1 MTGQGPGGRFVVP
14 TKRGRFVVYG
24 LVGWCAEVLF
34 TGAHDFFRYR
44 DPRLPSRSSVWMFP
58 VYGLCAPL
66 YEPLHD
72 ADRDLPLL
80 VRALAYGLGF
90 LGVEYAS
97 GTLLRAALGRA
108 PWDYSFAKRHVHGLI
123 RPDYFPIW
131 AAAGIALERVHDA
144 LAGRGQD
151 LFASPASE
159 RG

>member
-72 ADRDLPLL
+72 AMRERVPAPA
-80 VRALAYGLGF
+80 RAAAYGVLIMV
-90 LGVEYAS
+90 VEY
-97 GTLLRAALGRA
+97 GTGRAIRRLVGEA
-108 PWDYSFAKRHVHGLI
+108 PWDYTATRRHIDGLV
-123 RPDYFPIW
+123 RLDYFPLW
-131 AAAGIALERVHDA
+131 ALAGLVLERVHDRMT
-144 LAGRGQD
+144 GR
-151 LFASPASE
+151 
-159 RG
+159 